1 MEQKLPNNLEV
12 GERIRKIRE
21 DLNMN
26 RETFSEMI
34 DVSDVFL
41 GQIERGERSL
51 SLKTLCRIVSFTG
64 ASTDYILLGNAETN
78 STIDKIVRILRKSFK
93 TKDIIT
99 YIEDILFWIITGLIL
114 LYSIFTFNNGEVRLF
129 MFLGLG
135 FGLIFYMLT
144 FSKMIIAIFVFL
156 LTAIKKTIHQIIKI
170 CYHSFFQSE
179 H

>member
-78 STIDKIVRILRKSFK
+78 STIDKIVRILRKSSNHMIKYVYQVIIASYHFFK
-93 TKDIIT
+93 TNK
-99 YIEDILFWIITGLIL
+99 EE
-114 LYSIFTFNNGEVRLF
+114 N
-129 MFLGLG
+129 
-135 FGLIFYMLT
+135 
-144 FSKMIIAIFVFL
+144 
-156 LTAIKKTIHQIIKI
+156 
-170 CYHSFFQSE
+170 
-179 H
+179 